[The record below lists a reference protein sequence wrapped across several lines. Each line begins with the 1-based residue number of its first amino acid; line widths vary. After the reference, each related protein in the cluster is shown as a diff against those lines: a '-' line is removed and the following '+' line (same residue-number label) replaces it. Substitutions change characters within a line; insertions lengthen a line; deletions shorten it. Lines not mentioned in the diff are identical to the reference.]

1 MSITIAGL
9 DYITAM
15 ASVSITSDD
24 SSSNLVIDG
33 CLTVDI
39 IDDSIDEEN
48 EQFLVSIINVEAD
61 VRIGEPS
68 MSIITI
74 VDNDG

>member
-1 MSITIAGL
+1 MNII
-9 DYITAM
+9 
-15 ASVSITSDD
+15 SDS
-24 SSSNLVIDG
+24 SSSNLMING

-48 EQFLVSIINVEAD
+48 EQFLISIINVEAD
-61 VRIGEPS
+61 VRIEEPS

>member
-1 MSITIAGL
+1 MARIN
-9 DYITAM
+9 ITA
-15 ASVSITSDD
+15 DN
-24 SSSNLVIDG
+24 SSGNLVIGG
-33 CLTVDI
+33 CLTVNI

-48 EQFLVSIINVEAD
+48 EQFLIYIINVEAD
-61 VRIGEPS
+61 VRLGEPS